1 MKKIPRLLGN
11 VLVKIGK
18 FPIMMTES
26 EKPVEKVAEC
36 RATVRF
42 QLKKVLCLGAAVA
55 SVDLT
60 EDEIRKNL
68 NMAVN
73 FLVSLLKKGWQNVKS
88 LYVKT
93 TMGKSIRIYG

>member
-36 RATVRF
+36 RANVRF

-55 SVDLT
+55 SVDMT

-73 FLVSLLKKGWQNVKS
+73 FLVSLLKKGW
-88 LYVKT
+88 
-93 TMGKSIRIYG
+93 